1 MIWATLI
8 FLGIPIWLVLG
19 ALGGGLLNRR
29 RFQRRPGVFPLR
41 MRNLSRE
48 GDRWSGKMHAV
59 WVHDVLLANKGLALV
74 RTVPYGVQRTS
85 RSISRVDASSVK
97 GLGDDPVSF
106 IVVFDDASEVEIAT
120 EAHIADTALGPFSS
134 QELAP
139 G

>member
-1 MIWATLI
+1 
-8 FLGIPIWLVLG
+8 
-19 ALGGGLLNRR
+19 
-29 RFQRRPGVFPLR
+29 
-41 MRNLSRE
+41 
-48 GDRWSGKMHAV
+48 MHAV